1 MPKMKTKSAAKKRF
15 KVTATGKLMH
25 KNTGSRHNME
35 HKTRKRKRQFRKDQA
50 VAASDYQSVK
60 DLLGTYYTR

>member
-15 KVTATGKLMH
+15 KVSATGKLMH

-35 HKTRKRKRQFRKDQA
+35 HKTRKRKRAFRKDQA
-50 VAASDYQSVK
+50 VAGSDYQEVK
-60 DLLGTYYTR
+60 SLLGSYYSR

>member
-15 KVTATGKLMH
+15 KVTATGKIMH
-25 KNTGSRHNME
+25 KNAFSSHNME

-50 VAASDYQSVK
+50 LAASDYKSVK
-60 DLLGTYYTR
+60 GMLGSYYTR

>member
-15 KVTATGKLMH
+15 KITASGKVLH

-35 HKTRKRKRQFRKDQA
+35 HKTRKRKRQFRKDHA
-50 VAASDYQSVK
+50 VASCDYKEVK
-60 DLLGTYYTR
+60 SLLGSYYSK

>member
-15 KVTATGKLMH
+15 KVSATGKLMH

-50 VAASDYQSVK
+50 LSTSDYKEVK
-60 DLLGTYYTR
+60 SLLGSYFTR

>member
-15 KVTATGKLMH
+15 KVSATGKLMH

-35 HKTRKRKRQFRKDQA
+35 HKSRKRKRQFRKDQA
-50 VAASDYQSVK
+50 MAPCDYKAVKSV
-60 DLLGTYYTR
+60 LGSYFSR

>member
-15 KVTATGKLMH
+15 KITASGKVLH

-35 HKTRKRKRQFRKDQA
+35 HKTRKRKRQFRKDQTL
-50 VAASDYQSVK
+50 STNDYKEVK
-60 DLLGTYYTR
+60 ALLGSYYSR